1 MRRNHLFVFIM
12 VLLAGCAQM
21 QSPPG
26 STQTVKI
33 TPLGSHDG
41 EFCPL
46 DRALIFEDPD
56 GTRVLYDAG
65 RTVRG
70 PNDPRLGRIDAILV
84 SHVHGDHLGD
94 LKAAKMPVHV
104 PLSGRTMQFD
114 GSGRCVS
121 GC

>member
-12 VLLAGCAQM
+12 VRLAGCAQM

-26 STQTVKI
+26 STQ
-33 TPLGSHDG
+33 
-41 EFCPL
+41 
-46 DRALIFEDPD
+46 
-56 GTRVLYDAG
+56 
-65 RTVRG
+65 TVRG